1 MQSTATAAEVAMDPL
16 CADAHDAAAASE
28 VETSEADGAPDTTVA
43 VLPVEQAVDASTPAQ
58 EGQQAIAGEASDDF
72 GHGLCEVQVRAPE
85 FLQAPS
91 DQPASPQLSAT
102 THGVATTPR
111 NSTAFVPNMPAASAV
126 NEVYVRAP
134 PYAYATTTAINAH
147 SAAAPEDDAGPLESR
162 ISSAETRLTTA
173 AAADGSDSQQ
183 QQDHDQQVD
192 GTASSPRGIP
202 TAAAAV
208 ADSQA
213 WVINFAPSKPIPTRK
228 MTKKERETIKQLRLR
243 SQTIGSGAPTATMT
257 ALAAGDGLG
266 ADSEGNT
273 VVTLGVGTSAASP
286 SSPLQVVHLETLA
299 VDREALIPT
308 NLPTTRADLEARLV
322 LRLPRLLCVSKQ
334 YPRGCGIA
342 SLASVYNYLYSW
354 LGESAVGANRAPH
367 SQEELMSI
375 LGFEPPFGDIAWGPF
390 TGNATLIR
398 WFHALNR
405 HFGVRGRAYI
415 LYKAHGSGNTAHLYA
430 NSTEALAAVKAAL
443 RDPHCALIYHCY
455 NHYMV
460 PIGYQDIPLAQTD
473 FLKPDVPESNCDT
486 TIFIGE
492 VSRGRHEA
500 MYARKWSQIVKDIEC
515 KSPFFFNIRH
525 PEQGVQRRE
534 PKKKSYKEG
543 VSEGAGAAAPH
554 ATTAATTAAAVA
566 TEEKK
571 EVEEPQPPQPE
582 PEGQGRQNRSP
593 SGVYSAAVSILAA
606 STNAP
611 PGSAATVPHDINDN
625 DVDADV
631 LDNAARSTSSDTVE
645 MMPSA
650 AAATPSLPSAASP
663 SPLQQPLSHSS
674 PAPGVSTRAVLRPD
688 FAEPSGDTAGSL
700 SVKTELQPQVV
711 VEEELAA
718 AECGINCEESAGASP
733 AARSA
738 SLLLSDALGAPLA
751 DNAMAS
757 FTEAIDSVPEPSPPP
772 ASSSPRQKPTQFG
785 NACARAGRAAE
796 SPHSSQ
802 PARSPAK
809 SKKGQGNLHCIICF
823 RNDEVEPHLERY
835 EDAPV
840 PLAGAAE
847 APPWRSL
854 SLPSS
859 DNSSSSNAD
868 DA

>member
-1 MQSTATAAEVAMDPL
+1 MDPL

-111 NSTAFVPNMPAASAV
+111 NSTAFVPNMPAA
-126 NEVYVRAP
+126 
-134 PYAYATTTAINAH
+134 
-147 SAAAPEDDAGPLESR
+147 
-162 ISSAETRLTTA
+162 
-173 AAADGSDSQQ
+173 
-183 QQDHDQQVD
+183 
-192 GTASSPRGIP
+192 PRGIP

-566 TEEKK
+566 TEE
-571 EVEEPQPPQPE
+571 EHPSCIDE
-582 PEGQGRQNRSP
+582 RP
-593 SGVYSAAVSILAA
+593 SGQRRYW
-606 STNAP
+606 
-611 PGSAATVPHDINDN
+611 
-625 DVDADV
+625 
-631 LDNAARSTSSDTVE
+631 
-645 MMPSA
+645 
-650 AAATPSLPSAASP
+650 
-663 SPLQQPLSHSS
+663 
-674 PAPGVSTRAVLRPD
+674 VSTRAVLRPD

-738 SLLLSDALGAPLA
+738 SLLLSDAPGAPLA

>member
-1 MQSTATAAEVAMDPL
+1 MTPL
-16 CADAHDAAAASE
+16 
-28 VETSEADGAPDTTVA
+28 
-43 VLPVEQAVDASTPAQ
+43 
-58 EGQQAIAGEASDDF
+58 
-72 GHGLCEVQVRAPE
+72 
-85 FLQAPS
+85 
-91 DQPASPQLSAT
+91 
-102 THGVATTPR
+102 
-111 NSTAFVPNMPAASAV
+111 NSTGVVPNMPAVSAV
-126 NEVYVRAP
+126 NEVYVRGL
-134 PYAYATTTAINAH
+134 PYIDATTTASNAH

-162 ISSAETRLTTA
+162 ISSAETRLATA
-173 AAADGSDSQQ
+173 ATADGSDSQQ
-183 QQDHDQQVD
+183 QQDHDQVD
-192 GTASSPRGIP
+192 VTASSPRGVP

-213 WVINFAPSKPIPTRK
+213 WVISFAPKKPIPTRK
-228 MTKKERETIKQLRLR
+228 MTKKEKETIEQLRLR
-243 SQTIGSGAPTATMT
+243 SQTIGAGAPTATMT
-257 ALAAGDGLG
+257 ALAAGGGLG

-273 VVTLGVGTSAASP
+273 VVTLGVGTSAALP
-286 SSPLQVVHLETLA
+286 SSPLQVVHLETPA
-299 VDREALIPT
+299 VDLGALIPT
-308 NLPTTRADLEARLV
+308 NLPTTRADLEERLV

-430 NSTEALAAVKAAL
+430 NNTEALAAVKAAL

-525 PEQGVQRRE
+525 PEQGVQRRG
-534 PKKKSYKEG
+534 PKKSCKEG

-554 ATTAATTAAAVA
+554 AITGATTAAAAAAA
-566 TEEKK
+566 TEATK
-571 EVEEPQPPQPE
+571 EVEASQPPQPE
-582 PEGQGRQNRSP
+582 PEGQGQKDRSS
-593 SGVYSAAVSILAA
+593 SGAYSAAATILVA

-611 PGSAATVPHDINDN
+611 PGSAATVPCDIDDN
-625 DVDADV
+625 DVDVDV
-631 LDNAARSTSSDTVE
+631 LENAARSTNSDTVE
-645 MMPSA
+645 MMPFA

-663 SPLQQPLSHSS
+663 APLQQPLSHSS
-674 PAPGVSTRAVLRPD
+674 PTPGVSTRVVLKPD
-688 FAEPSGDTAGSL
+688 FAEPSGDAAGSL
-700 SVKTELQPQVV
+700 FVTAELQPQVV
-711 VEEELAA
+711 AEEELVA
-718 AECGINCEESAGASP
+718 AECGATCEESAGASP
-733 AARSA
+733 ATRSA
-738 SLLLSDALGAPLA
+738 SLSLSDARGAPLA

-757 FTEAIDSVPEPSPPP
+757 VNEAIGSVPVPSSPP
-772 ASSSPRQKPTQFG
+772 ASSSPRQKPTQLG
-785 NACARAGRAAE
+785 NACAGAGKTAE
-796 SPHSSQ
+796 PPHSSQ

-847 APPWRSL
+847 EPLWRSL
-854 SLPSS
+854 SLSS
-859 DNSSSSNAD
+859 GDNSSSSNAD